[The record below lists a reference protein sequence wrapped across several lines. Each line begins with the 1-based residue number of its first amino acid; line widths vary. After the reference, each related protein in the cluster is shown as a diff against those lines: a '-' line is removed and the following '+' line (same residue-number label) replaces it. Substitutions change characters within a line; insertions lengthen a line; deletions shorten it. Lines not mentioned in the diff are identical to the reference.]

1 MSAKHFDGTLCVGG
15 GFNPPQFEN
24 MGECPLCA
32 RDTDDWATE
41 QAAMSLRMI
50 GEKHSSA
57 EAATLAT
64 ELRAIHRRISNLTWA
79 KKGGAK

>member
-32 RDTDDWATE
+32 RDTADWATE
-41 QAAMSLRMI
+41 HAALLAV
-50 GEKHSSA
+50 A
-57 EAATLAT
+57 EAAESFRNHIRGGELNAALA
-64 ELRAIHRRISNLTWA
+64 NLA
-79 KKGGAK
+79 AVREGGAK